1 MIRED
6 IVVGYINSLKG
17 SNKEDVLQ
25 RLEGLGE
32 SLSSGEKNTIY
43 TYLFPG
49 NLLDGEL
56 ADQLRQYGGGGHRG
70 AIEPNEIDLPLLV
83 NAYGSR
89 QYKGYIRHLLH
100 SFINVGEQELFS
112 LDTTDVAECGLC
124 KLEIKGLQACPQ
136 DREHV
141 AYGSQKSDVL
151 LCPSCLLQL
160 HLLDSLLR
168 RLEGNNYLIWGN
180 VIGRL

>member
-6 IVVGYINSLKG
+6 IVVGYINNLKG
-17 SNKEDVLQ
+17 SDKESIVQ
-25 RLEGLGE
+25 RLNGLGD

-56 ADQLRQYGGGGHRG
+56 AEQIKQYKGGGYRG
-70 AIEPNEIDLPLLV
+70 VIGSNEVDLPLLI

-89 QYKGYIRHLLH
+89 QYRGYIRHLLH
-100 SFINVGEQELFS
+100 SFIKVGEQELFLLES
-112 LDTTDVAECGLC
+112 PNISECGLC
-124 KLEIKGLQACPQ
+124 KVDIYGTQASPP
-136 DREHV
+136 DKEHL

-151 LCPSCLLQL
+151 LCPSCLYQL
-160 HLLDSLLR
+160 HILDSLLK
-168 RLEGNNYLIWGN
+168 RLEGKDYLIWGN
-180 VIGRL
+180 VIGKI